1 MVQGDS
7 KFTAADWLD
16 KFDWDDL
23 IDLEGFTRRWFD
35 DVKGELNVQSLGYTG
50 ITKERFNS
58 SKNKKEKLSG
68 WLEDTVHIMQR
79 QAQVIETFKEIIHLM
94 KTEAIAD
101 KTKVINAQE
110 KLLDC
115 QTEQLNSLKSTVES
129 TVQVTVQKEIKS
141 YSEAVA
147 KTGSG
152 TGTIQLQDSLK
163 NVVKNAIE
171 EDDRSRNLIVFGLD
185 ESEDHERIDSKISAL
200 LLEIGEKPRVSASRI
215 GVKKTDTVSH
225 HVRPVK
231 VTLTSSTAARQILA
245 KSRQLKL
252 LEKYKSVFICPDR
265 SLEEREARRTLVI
278 ELKSAAAKQPDYKHF
293 IKNGKVHCER
303 KN

>member
-1 MVQGDS
+1 MLRFERSRFIDTQRVYVVLRFVFQHYTSQCIPMVEGDI

-23 IDLEGFTRRWFD
+23 SGLEGFTRRWFD
-35 DVKGELNVQSLGYTG
+35 DVKGELNVQSLGYSG

-68 WLEDTVHIMQR
+68 WLEDTVDIMQR

-171 EDDRSRNLIVFGLD
+171 KDDRSKNLIVLGLD
-185 ESEDHERIDSKISAL
+185 ESEDERIGSKVSAL
-200 LLEIGEKPRVSASRI
+200 L
-215 GVKKTDTVSH
+215 
-225 HVRPVK
+225 
-231 VTLTSSTAARQILA
+231 
-245 KSRQLKL
+245 
-252 LEKYKSVFICPDR
+252 
-265 SLEEREARRTLVI
+265 
-278 ELKSAAAKQPDYKHF
+278 
-293 IKNGKVHCER
+293 
-303 KN
+303 